1 MKVREMMAELL
12 EKDPDDE
19 LEMEVEVSL
28 HANKHCIKKGV
39 RSVPVTEVANGNTP
53 VLLKADLTID
63 IVSEMEVY

>member
-12 EKDPDDE
+12 EKGPDDE
-19 LEMEVEVSL
+19 LEMEVKVSL
-28 HANKHCIKKGV
+28 HANKHCIKAV
-39 RSVPVTEVANGNTP
+39 SRSVPVTEVANGNTP

>member
-19 LEMEVEVSL
+19 LEMEVKVSL
-28 HANKHCIKKGV
+28 DVNNHYVKEVV
-39 RSVPVTEVANGNTP
+39 RSVPVTDVANGNTP
-53 VLLKADLTID
+53 VLLKADLTIN

>member
-1 MKVREMMAELL
+1 MTVREMMAELL

-19 LEMEVEVSL
+19 LEMEVKVSL
-28 HANKHCIKKGV
+28 HANNHCIKKV
-39 RSVPVTEVANGNTP
+39 ERSVPVTEVANGNTP

>member
-1 MKVREMMAELL
+1 MMAELL

-28 HANKHCIKKGV
+28 HANNHCIKKVV

-53 VLLKADLTID
+53 VLLKADLKID

>member
-28 HANKHCIKKGV
+28 HANNHCIKKV
-39 RSVPVTEVANGNTP
+39 VSSVPVTEVASGNTP

-63 IVSEMEVY
+63 IVSKMEVY